1 MKTKGREM
9 LVDFHHHFTPREL
22 IKQDPSDKLILH
34 YDENGA
40 PSYTVHRML
49 FELDTHIQ
57 MMDACGIDVAMLS
70 SAAGMSASL
79 DLSRLVNDKAKQAE
93 KDYPGR
99 FLGFAH
105 ANPLGG
111 PEALKELARCADDL
125 GFPGVTITS
134 EQDGLY
140 LDAPEFDPFW
150 AECEKR
156 GLFVFV
162 HPALKLNESKTF
174 DGYDL
179 ARSVGREFSLIMVII
194 RLINSGVFD
203 RHPKLIVHMSHLG
216 GGISSMLGR
225 IRSYQDKVF
234 WGTKGNPRHGA
245 TPEKDFDYYINNN
258 LMFDSGGFC
267 GVIGSVKTALV
278 EIPAERIVFGTDY
291 PQEIRTI
298 EVTKNFVQEI
308 RALGAQGEKILTGN
322 VKTLIGRRL

>member
-1 MKTKGREM
+1 M

-22 IKQDPSDKLILH
+22 IKQDPGDKLILH

-49 FELDTHIQ
+49 YELDTHIE

-140 LDAPEFDPFW
+140 LDAPEFEPFW
-150 AECEKR
+150 AECERR

-216 GGISSMLGR
+216 GGVSSMLGR

-278 EIPAERIVFGTDY
+278 EIAAERIVFGTDY

-298 EVTKNFVQEI
+298 EVTKTFVQDI
-308 RALGAQGEKILTGN
+308 RALGAAGEKILTGN
-322 VKTLIGRRL
+322 VKTLIGKTL